1 MCLPIFLNKDLAMHN
16 TVHDAFMGRT
26 FMRCLALVIFRIS
39 GWKVA
44 GERPA
49 IRKYVI
55 IAAPHT
61 SNWDF
66 VYTVCLAFILGIKPR
81 IMMKS
86 AWFRWPM
93 GPFLRWLGAFPI
105 DRTRSHNVVAQSIRA
120 FGKNKRM
127 VLVVPPSGTRKKVM
141 FWKAGFYH
149 IARGAG
155 VPVVLGYLNYREKV
169 GGIGPT
175 VHTTGN
181 MEADMKSIQNFY
193 NDIDGKYPGVLAFDI
208 PSNTSIAMPKTPEE

>member
-1 MCLPIFLNKDLAMHN
+1 MHN
-16 TVHDAFMGRT
+16 TVHDTFIGKT
-26 FMRCLALVIFRIS
+26 FMRWLALIIFKIS
-39 GWKVA
+39 GWKAA
-44 GERPA
+44 GERPS
-49 IRKYVI
+49 IQKYVI

-86 AWFRWPM
+86 TWFRWPM
-93 GPFLRWLGAFPI
+93 GLFLRWLGAFPI
-105 DRTRSHNVVAQSIRA
+105 DRSGSHNVVAQSIRA
-120 FGKNKRM
+120 FNKYNRM

-141 FWKAGFYH
+141 YWKAGFYH

-155 VPVVLGYLNYREKV
+155 VPVVLGYLNYRERV

-175 VHTTGN
+175 VHITGN
-181 MEADMKSIQNFY
+181 MEAGYENHSRFLFRYRGQISV
-193 NDIDGKYPGVLAFDI
+193 IRAFDI
-208 PSNTSIAMPKTPEE
+208 PSNASIAMPQKPEG

>member
-1 MCLPIFLNKDLAMHN
+1 MRN
-16 TVHDAFMGRT
+16 TVHDTFIGKT
-26 FMRCLALVIFRIS
+26 FMRWLALIIFKVS
-39 GWKVA
+39 GWNVA

-49 IRKYVI
+49 VRKYVI

-86 AWFRWPM
+86 SWFRWPM

-105 DRTRSHNVVAQSIRA
+105 DRSGSHNVVAQSIRA
-120 FGKNKRM
+120 FNTYKRM

-141 FWKAGFYH
+141 YWKSGFYH
-149 IARGAG
+149 IAGGAG
-155 VPVVLGYLNYREKV
+155 VPVVLGYLDYREKV

-175 VHTTGN
+175 VHITGN
-181 MEADMKSIQNFY
+181 MEADMKTIGDFY
-193 NDIDGKYPGVLAFDI
+193 TDIEGKYPVIRAFDI
-208 PSNTSIAMPKTPEE
+208 PSNASIVMLQKPEG

>member
-1 MCLPIFLNKDLAMHN
+1 MHN
-16 TVHDAFMGRT
+16 TTVHDTFIGKT
-26 FMRCLALVIFRIS
+26 FMRWLALVIFKIS

-44 GERPA
+44 GERPT

-66 VYTVCLAFILGIKPR
+66 VYTICLAFILGIKPR

-86 AWFRWPM
+86 TWFRWPM
-93 GPFLRWLGAFPI
+93 GSFMRWLGAFPI
-105 DRTRSHNVVAQSIRA
+105 DRSGSHNVVAQSIGA
-120 FGKNKRM
+120 FSKQKRM

-141 FWKAGFYH
+141 YWKAGFYH

-155 VPVVLGYLNYREKV
+155 IPVVLGYLNYREKV

-175 VHTTGN
+175 VHITGD
-181 MEADMKSIQNFY
+181 MEADMKTIQDFY
-193 NDIDGKYPGVLAFDI
+193 SDIDGKYPVIRALDI
-208 PSNTSIAMPKTPEE
+208 PSNASIAMPQKPEG